1 MGRLKSKEMVVHTLE
16 VELNDDESLDY
27 YEGLLNRY
35 NQWKVFKRE
44 VRLTGLLNSGKKV
57 QFDIEDANLLIYTD
71 MDAIQYIHKAVFR
84 TDTIT
89 FILMDEN
96 IISMSLSGEIIENTL
111 GNAIKGILDAGIN
124 LKVKKY
130 NDKRGRI
137 TFYIDIEENEAA

>member
-111 GNAIKGILDAGIN
+111 GNAIKGILDVGIN

-137 TFYIDIEENEAA
+137 TFYIDIEENKAA

>member
-1 MGRLKSKEMVVHTLE
+1 MGRLKSKEMVVYTLE
-16 VELNDDESLDY
+16 VELDDDESLDY

-57 QFDIEDANLLIYTD
+57 QFDIEDANLLISTD

-84 TDTIT
+84 ADNIT
-89 FILMDEN
+89 FILKDEE
-96 IISMSLSGEIIENTL
+96 IVSMSLSGEIIENTL
-111 GNAIKGILDAGIN
+111 GNAIKGILDEGIP
-124 LKVKKY
+124 LKIKKY

-137 TFYIDIEENEAA
+137 TFYIDIEDDNAA

>member
-1 MGRLKSKEMVVHTLE
+1 MGRLKSKGMVVHTLE

-27 YEGLLNRY
+27 YEGLLTRY

-137 TFYIDIEENEAA
+137 TFYFDIEDDKAA

>member
-1 MGRLKSKEMVVHTLE
+1 MGKLKSKEMVVYTLE
-16 VELNDDESLDY
+16 VELNDDDSLDY
-27 YEGLLNRY
+27 YESLLNRY

-84 TDTIT
+84 ADNIT
-89 FILMDEN
+89 FILKDEE
-96 IISMSLSGEIIENTL
+96 IVSMLLSGEILPKPMGTC
-111 GNAIKGILDAGIN
+111 IKGILDEGIP
-124 LKVKKY
+124 LKIKKY

-137 TFYIDIEENEAA
+137 TFYFDIEDDKAA

>member
-1 MGRLKSKEMVVHTLE
+1 MGKLKSKEMVVYTLE
-16 VELNDDESLDY
+16 VELNDDDSLDY
-27 YEGLLNRY
+27 YESLLNRY

-84 TDTIT
+84 ADNIT
-89 FILMDEN
+89 FILKDEE
-96 IISMSLSGEIIENTL
+96 IVSMLLSGEILPKPMGTC
-111 GNAIKGILDAGIN
+111 IKGILDEGIP
-124 LKVKKY
+124 LKIKKY

-137 TFYIDIEENEAA
+137 TFYFDIEVDKAA

>member
-1 MGRLKSKEMVVHTLE
+1 MGRLKSKKMITHTFE
-16 VELNDDESLDY
+16 VEIGEETSLDY
-27 YEGLLNRY
+27 YESLLTKY
-35 NQWKVFKRE
+35 DQWKVFKRE
-44 VRLTGLLNSGKKV
+44 VRLTGLLNTGKKV
-57 QFDIEDANLLIYTD
+57 QFDIEDVNLLIYTD
-71 MDAIQYIHKAVFR
+71 LDAIQYIHKAVFR

-111 GNAIKGILDAGIN
+111 GNAIKGILDVGIN

-137 TFYIDIEENEAA
+137 TFYIDIEENKAA